1 MNVRANTV
9 YTREAFDRQRA
20 AAKKIEQ
27 GGSRAL
33 ALFSV
38 PFGFGQL
45 LLIAWLDHRLGRGAV
60 PIEGAVFLAYMAFVV
75 LLLVRMLRR
84 SRAARP
90 TCPGCGARIE
100 GLSERLAVATGRCD
114 ACGARVVELPA

>member
-1 MNVRANTV
+1 L

-20 AAKKIEQ
+20 AAGKIERDDQ
-27 GGSRAL
+27 LLL
-33 ALFSV
+33 ARFTV

-45 LLIAWLDHRLGRGAV
+45 LLLAWLDRKLGNAAT
-60 PIEGAVFLAYMAFVV
+60 PIEGIVFLGYMAITIV
-75 LLLVRMLRR
+75 LMVRMVRR

-90 TCPGCGARIE
+90 RCPGCGARIE
-100 GLSERLAVATGRCD
+100 GLSERLAVTTGRCD